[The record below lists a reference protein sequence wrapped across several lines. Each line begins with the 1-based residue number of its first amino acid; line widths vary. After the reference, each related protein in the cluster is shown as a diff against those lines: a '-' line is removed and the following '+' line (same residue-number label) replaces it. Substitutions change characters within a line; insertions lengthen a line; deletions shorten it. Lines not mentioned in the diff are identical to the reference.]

1 MNYNIQPSYKVTD
14 KGLLHADDS
23 RTVTNEDGAVI
34 ATASLTEWNS
44 TATIT
49 IFKKDGDFEIKQ
61 ALCESPDQLDEVI
74 RKVIDPIRGE
84 A

>member
-34 ATASLTEWNS
+34 ATASLTE
-44 TATIT
+44 
-49 IFKKDGDFEIKQ
+49 
-61 ALCESPDQLDEVI
+61 
-74 RKVIDPIRGE
+74 
-84 A
+84 